1 MLEKFNNP
9 NINHDYVAWLETQVE
24 NLRSGNYEQ
33 LDIHNL
39 ITELTTL
46 IYQETGEVRNY
57 VYNVL
62 VCFLLINYGQQD
74 VSQMEFLLAEINVH
88 RLQLNSKMANSFR
101 FYLEDNIEE
110 IYNKAK
116 QTASLK
122 IGVSRDKFPLFCPF
136 KLDEI
141 IGEQY
146 FNQLT
151 ATEET
156 LAILSGVDT
165 TTWAESDFR
174 T

>member
-1 MLEKFNNP
+1 MLDKFDGI
-9 NINHDYVAWLETQVE
+9 NINDDYVAWLEAQVE
-24 NLRSGNYEQ
+24 NLRLGNYEQ

-74 VSQMEFLLAEINVH
+74 VSQMEFLMAEINVH
-88 RLQLNSKMANSFR
+88 RLQLNSKLTKSFR

-110 IYNKAK
+110 IYDKAK

-122 IGVSRDKFPLFCPF
+122 CGVSKDKFPLLCPF
-136 KLDEI
+136 ELDEI
-141 IGEQY
+141 VDQEHFHVGFQFEQKSLGAKQ
-146 FNQLT
+146 F
-151 ATEET
+151 
-156 LAILSGVDT
+156 
-165 TTWAESDFR
+165 
-174 T
+174 

>member
-1 MLEKFNNP
+1 MPDKFNDI
-9 NINHDYVAWLETQVE
+9 NINDDYVAWLEAQVE
-24 NLRSGNYEQ
+24 NLRLGNYEK

-62 VCFLLINYGQQD
+62 VGFLIINYGQQD
-74 VSQMEFLLAEINVH
+74 VSQMEFLMAEINVH
-88 RLQLNSKMANSFR
+88 QLQLNSKLTTSFR

-110 IYNKAK
+110 IYDKAK

-122 IGVSRDKFPLFCPF
+122 SGVSRDKFPLLCPF

-141 IGEQY
+141 VGGEHWHLGLQVEQKLLGAKQ
-146 FNQLT
+146 F
-151 ATEET
+151 
-156 LAILSGVDT
+156 
-165 TTWAESDFR
+165 
-174 T
+174 